1 MDAAR
6 ALRLRTAGNLT
17 ELLFHVGDEWN
28 VDAMRLLDDGE
39 SALNDLDGVSRPLRR
54 LAHNR
59 IGDRVEGKLARI
71 SQRGAEL

>member
-1 MDAAR
+1 
-6 ALRLRTAGNLT
+6 
-17 ELLFHVGDEWN
+17 
-28 VDAMRLLDDGE
+28 MRLLDDGE